1 VNKDLYNTSKGVIEF
16 PEDKRE
22 HMKVC
27 FAKVKDADKSID
39 GFMRNQEL
47 QNQETID
54 YKQLKRIKNFFDN
67 FKGNQNEP
75 SFILNGGASMK
86 NWVDDELRKM
96 RDYGHLTAK
105 NKMDT
110 GMENQFIDPHTKDGI
125 VDMNRPSKSHTR
137 PVDRYNAAVTESL
150 KRINELISKS

>member
-1 VNKDLYNTSKGVIEF
+1 MNKDLYNTSKGVIEF
-16 PEDKRE
+16 PKDKRE
-22 HMKVC
+22 HMKIC
-27 FAKVKDADKSID
+27 FAKVKDADKSVD
-39 GFMRNQEL
+39 GFIRNQEL

-75 SFILNGGASMK
+75 SFILNGGAIMK
-86 NWVDDELRKM
+86 NWVEDELRKM
-96 RDYGHLTAK
+96 RQYGHLTAK

-110 GMENQFIDPHTKDGI
+110 GMENQFIDTHTKDGI
-125 VDMNRPSKSHTR
+125 VDMNRPSKSHSR

-150 KRINELISKS
+150 KRINELISKI